1 MRGLVRSFALVLVL
15 SPASC
20 RSKPSPEQ
28 PPAGSASAAH
38 ASATSAPS
46 SEDPPSPREG
56 PRNTARLARC
66 GWGSLKVDPG
76 VEAPPWAIA
85 LVDIEVSH
93 PTKGLRITALE
104 LAGGGI
110 AAEAGERRTLRVQ
123 DGAVRFSFSA
133 AETHE
138 LESTLPVGSSRL
150 RAATA
155 LDRPAKAIAAHK
167 PTHCTVVLSDSS
179 GEELVATGPV
189 DPAWENE

>member
-1 MRGLVRSFALVLVL
+1 MRGLVRSFTLVLAL

-20 RSKPSPEQ
+20 RSKPAPEQ
-28 PPAGSASAAH
+28 PLAESASAAL
-38 ASATSAPS
+38 ASAPS
-46 SEDPPSPREG
+46 APWGADPSPLEG

-85 LVDIEVSH
+85 LVDVEVLH
-93 PTKGLRITALE
+93 PTKGLRVTALE
-104 LAGGGI
+104 LGGSKI

-138 LESTLPVGSSRL
+138 IESTLPVGSARL

-167 PTHCTVVLSDSS
+167 PTHCSVVLTDSN
-179 GEELVATGPV
+179 GEELVAAGPL